1 MEKTRTVSLQLD
13 NKKQKKQKKEKK
25 AAKDGS
31 NGTITENGDATTS
44 TGAKEKCDLM

>member
-25 AAKDGS
+25 AAKDS

-44 TGAKEKCDLM
+44 TGAKEKCRLM